1 MFPLALRM
9 ARRRV
14 AALIA
19 VASAALGGA
28 ALATGLGVLA
38 ETGLRSQAPL
48 GRLAGA
54 DVIVSADQTA
64 RVAGDLPQ
72 TLPERARVPADLVN
86 RIAVLPGVAAA
97 AGEVSFPAAVVDAH
111 GRVVTAGNPRTAG
124 HNWSAAALLG
134 SSRIAGEAPVAD
146 DEIALDQGVA
156 KAASVRPGDRVTV
169 AAVGRPATYRVTAL
183 VGDADGGVYFADS
196 TASRLVALSVGPAV
210 GTTGAATGNAKA
222 GTATGGTGR
231 AQLETGQSAVERSDV
246 DGSEKARSA
255 SGHSGVGNSAAGW
268 PEPGR
273 SGANVS
279 ETVRAG
285 MGEADAGRS
294 GALAAAAVAKVDL
307 IAVRAEPGAA
317 EKVAAEIRGLVAG
330 QRLVVSVGDER
341 GDAAAPET
349 AAARQILPLLAA
361 SMAGT
366 ILLIIGFI
374 IGGALSVSIAARRR
388 ELALMRAIGAT
399 PKQIRRLAAAE
410 ATVVALLASAVGVPL
425 GYLLVEWLRRLLVA
439 SGVVPESLPLV
450 IGPLPALAAVLLVVL
465 VVQVAARTAA
475 WRISHL
481 PATEAVAES
490 RVEPRTPPKGRAFAG
505 LLLLLAANL
514 VAIAPLFAQSIEGAA
529 ATSLA
534 GILAAIGLAF
544 AGPTAVNAVSRWLAR
559 RLPANVSAPT
569 WLAVANTHGYALRV
583 AGAVAT
589 LAMAVVFTLTY
600 AFTQT
605 TLLGA
610 ADQAARDAARAQ
622 LSVAAPALG
631 GLPADAVER
640 VRRTP
645 GVRDAAPVT
654 GTTVLWSSTVFGQQ
668 SVEATGALVL
678 TPRADAVLDLK
689 VREGGLADLTGNTVA
704 VDASAAAA
712 SGLRVG
718 DSVKLTLGDGTPVT
732 PKIVAVYERGAAIGP
747 VVLSADLAAG
757 HTTTSLHQSVL
768 VAADD
773 PAVARANLAGLAA
786 EYPGLTVI
794 GEAEGGALPGAGVP
808 PELWINV
815 AVLAVLLGY
824 VLLGIANRLIAS
836 TGRRGGELALLR
848 LIGATPAQ
856 VRAMMRREALLIT
869 VAALAGGLLLSAVPL
884 ALLSIG
890 FLGRPWPAGPVWL
903 APAVVAVV
911 AVLAF
916 VAIELPTRRAV
927 RLSPSKALAQL

>member
-134 SSRIAGEAPVAD
+134 SSRITGEAPVAD

-196 TASRLVALSVGPAV
+196 TASRLVALSAGPAA
-210 GTTGAATGNAKA
+210 GTT
-222 GTATGGTGR
+222 GTATG
-231 AQLETGQSAVERSDV
+231 
-246 DGSEKARSA
+246 
-255 SGHSGVGNSAAGW
+255 
-268 PEPGR
+268 
-273 SGANVS
+273 
-279 ETVRAG
+279 
-285 MGEADAGRS
+285 
-294 GALAAAAVAKVDL
+294 AVAKVDL

-610 ADQAARDAARAQ
+610 ADQAARDATRAQ

-654 GTTVLWSSTVFGQQ
+654 GTTVLWSSSVFGQQ